1 MRSCFTSFH
10 KRVYNLVSLTTIEVE
25 SAHSVVHLLQ
35 RSTLIGVNLQLWK
48 WSQRSLK
55 EDNPVG
61 GVLFYLPWSCRP
73 HRYSNDIT
81 CTNSTIEYAE
91 HEGLGANILV
101 LRCVRWQKLEL
112 SRRTSIREKFS
123 QVNRSASN
131 CLTSRSSKEKKK
143 TDEEE
148 KGDIRVRFP
157 SSDEESDESFLNE
170 KTAYDDGHS
179 IYLRETHY
187 LRGRFFWR
195 KYSLLQQNC
204 VQLTFRNFPCY
215 GSNGIAVTLFCFMH
229 LLEGGSGDEINEKLK
244 FQQSLLLSP
253 LLTTDPSYVLH
264 DKTMWNPPRILHPP
278 LFPPRW
284 VMVIGPWYVV
294 IGKLAPKNPYVF
306 TSLIIYSLFVLH
318 TFL

>member
-10 KRVYNLVSLTTIEVE
+10 KRVYNLVSPTTIEVE

-35 RSTLIGVNLQLWK
+35 RSTLIGVNVRKKLWK

-112 SRRTSIREKFS
+112 TRRTSIREKFS

-131 CLTSRSSKEKKK
+131 CLTSRSSKKKKK

-148 KGDIRVRFP
+148 
-157 SSDEESDESFLNE
+157 NE
-170 KTAYDDGHS
+170 ILEYDSLAVMKNRMSHFWTTRPHVMMVTLS
-179 IYLRETHY
+179 LERETHFS
-187 LRGRFFWR
+187 RF
-195 KYSLLQQNC
+195 
-204 VQLTFRNFPCY
+204 
-215 GSNGIAVTLFCFMH
+215 
-229 LLEGGSGDEINEKLK
+229 GGSIRFNSKIVFSWLLVI
-244 FQQSLLLSP
+244 SLVMEAMGLPSP
-253 LLTTDPSYVLH
+253 FFVLYTCWH
-264 DKTMWNPPRILHPP
+264 CYS
-278 LFPPRW
+278 F
-284 VMVIGPWYVV
+284 PWYW
-294 IGKLAPKNPYVF
+294 PVF
-306 TSLIIYSLFVLH
+306 TNMFIRDRN
-318 TFL
+318 

>member
-35 RSTLIGVNLQLWK
+35 RSTLIGVNVRKKLWK

-112 SRRTSIREKFS
+112 TRRTSIREKFS
-123 QVNRSASN
+123 QVNGRKSLPWLIYVIREKLWKLLKWTISFGWKKIN
-131 CLTSRSSKEKKK
+131 LRLTVSKDFNVSMLVEKII
-143 TDEEE
+143 THR
-148 KGDIRVRFP
+148 KGLF
-157 SSDEESDESFLNE
+157 
-170 KTAYDDGHS
+170 K
-179 IYLRETHY
+179 LRKWTKNKN
-187 LRGRFFWR
+187 LW
-195 KYSLLQQNC
+195 S
-204 VQLTFRNFPCY
+204 
-215 GSNGIAVTLFCFMH
+215 
-229 LLEGGSGDEINEKLK
+229 GSGLAGINRRDYG
-244 FQQSLLLSP
+244 
-253 LLTTDPSYVLH
+253 T
-264 DKTMWNPPRILHPP
+264 
-278 LFPPRW
+278 
-284 VMVIGPWYVV
+284 
-294 IGKLAPKNPYVF
+294 
-306 TSLIIYSLFVLH
+306 
-318 TFL
+318 

>member
-10 KRVYNLVSLTTIEVE
+10 KRVYNLVSPTTIEVE

-35 RSTLIGVNLQLWK
+35 RSTLIGVNVRKKLWK

-112 SRRTSIREKFS
+112 TRRTSIREKFS

-131 CLTSRSSKEKKK
+131 CLTSRSSFGGSIHFNSKIVTGVRYSWK
-143 TDEEE
+143 T
-148 KGDIRVRFP
+148 
-157 SSDEESDESFLNE
+157 L
-170 KTAYDDGHS
+170 KTS
-179 IYLRETHY
+179 
-187 LRGRFFWR
+187 
-195 KYSLLQQNC
+195 KM
-204 VQLTFRNFPCY
+204 
-215 GSNGIAVTLFCFMH
+215 NGIVWVKK
-229 LLEGGSGDEINEKLK
+229 DK
-244 FQQSLLLSP
+244 
-253 LLTTDPSYVLH
+253 LTTYSQQRLQRINASREDHRPSKRPFQVEEM
-264 DKTMWNPPRILHPP
+264 D
-278 LFPPRW
+278 
-284 VMVIGPWYVV
+284 
-294 IGKLAPKNPYVF
+294 
-306 TSLIIYSLFVLH
+306 
-318 TFL
+318 